1 MNDEN
6 FYLLDGPVFSDC
18 VAKSR
23 ENACRDVRNILDGVE
38 FAFLL
43 DNFVWLIE
51 LIESEFRRGH
61 LSQLESELLK
71 YVVTAETSLG
81 LGSRLDEGLKS
92 DYLELQ
98 GHEVYLFAEL
108 VRRAWNQNKSF
119 PQPSDLHT
127 ECK

>member
-1 MNDEN
+1 MNDDN
-6 FYLLDGPVFSDC
+6 SYILDRPVFADY

-23 ENACRDVRNILDGVE
+23 ENACKDVKHILDGVE

-43 DNFVWLIE
+43 DNFVWLLE
-51 LIESEFRRGH
+51 LIDSEFRRGH

-71 YVVTAETSLG
+71 YVVTAETSFELG
-81 LGSRLDEGLKS
+81 FRLDEGLKL

-98 GHEVYLFAEL
+98 DHEVYLFAEL
-108 VRRAWNQNKSF
+108 VRREWNQNKSF
-119 PQPSDLHT
+119 PQPPHRHT

>member
-6 FYLLDGPVFSDC
+6 FYILDRPVFADY

-23 ENACRDVRNILDGVE
+23 ENACKDVKHILDGVE
-38 FAFLL
+38 FTFLL
-43 DNFVWLIE
+43 DNFVWLLE
-51 LIESEFRRGH
+51 LIDSEFRRGH

-71 YVVTAETSLG
+71 YVVTAETSFG

-98 GHEVYLFAEL
+98 DHEVYLFAEL
-108 VRRAWNQNKSF
+108 VRRAWNQKESF